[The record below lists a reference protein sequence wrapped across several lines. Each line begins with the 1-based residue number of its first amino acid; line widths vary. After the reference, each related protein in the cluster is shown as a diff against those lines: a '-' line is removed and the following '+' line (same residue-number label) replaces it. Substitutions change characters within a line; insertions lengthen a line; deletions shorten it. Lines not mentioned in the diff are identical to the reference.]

1 MRAGPCVIP
10 GVRRRCCS
18 DARART
24 RDVIRPTRAV
34 DDSFRT
40 AIRSLSGG
48 SGMTAFW
55 HHHSLRRPLGR
66 APRSDRCE
74 RRDSLA
80 PSVRRAL
87 KTAAYR
93 DCDQRCVYCG
103 WIMPF
108 SEATLD
114 HVQPIA
120 RGGRSQPGNLVVA
133 CGPCNRLK
141 ADQHPQDFF
150 ARWPSA
156 GENFMRYARAVH
168 RALKRSARRAV
179 SLAWA
184 EAA

>member
-1 MRAGPCVIP
+1 
-10 GVRRRCCS
+10 
-18 DARART
+18 
-24 RDVIRPTRAV
+24 
-34 DDSFRT
+34 
-40 AIRSLSGG
+40 
-48 SGMTAFW
+48 MTAFW
-55 HHHSLRRPLGR
+55 HYSHLRRPVGR
-66 APRSDRCE
+66 APRGDRFE

-87 KTAAYR
+87 KIAAYR
-93 DCDQRCVYCG
+93 DCNHRCVYCG
-103 WIMPF
+103 SHMPF
-108 SEATLD
+108 AEATLD

-141 ADQHPQDFF
+141 ADQHPQEFF
-150 ARWPSA
+150 SRWPAA
-156 GENFMRYARAVH
+156 GENFMRYARTVH

>member
-1 MRAGPCVIP
+1 
-10 GVRRRCCS
+10 
-18 DARART
+18 
-24 RDVIRPTRAV
+24 
-34 DDSFRT
+34 
-40 AIRSLSGG
+40 
-48 SGMTAFW
+48 MTAFW
-55 HHHSLRRPLGR
+55 HHQPQLRRPVGR
-66 APRSDRCE
+66 APRCDRFE
-74 RRDSLA
+74 RRDSLVPA
-80 PSVRRAL
+80 VRRAL

-93 DCDQRCVYCG
+93 DCDHHCVYCG
-103 WIMPF
+103 WVMPF
-108 SEATLD
+108 AEATLD

-141 ADQHPQDFF
+141 ADLHPHDFF

>member
-1 MRAGPCVIP
+1 
-10 GVRRRCCS
+10 
-18 DARART
+18 
-24 RDVIRPTRAV
+24 
-34 DDSFRT
+34 
-40 AIRSLSGG
+40 
-48 SGMTAFW
+48 MTAFW
-55 HHHSLRRPLGR
+55 HHHNLRRPLGR
-66 APRSDRCE
+66 APRGAERFE

-80 PSVRRAL
+80 PSARRAL

-93 DCDQRCVYCG
+93 DCDHRCVYCG

-108 SEATLD
+108 AEATLD

-141 ADQHPQDFF
+141 ADQPPQDFF

-168 RALKRSARRAV
+168 RQLKRSARRAV

>member
-1 MRAGPCVIP
+1 
-10 GVRRRCCS
+10 
-18 DARART
+18 
-24 RDVIRPTRAV
+24 
-34 DDSFRT
+34 
-40 AIRSLSGG
+40 
-48 SGMTAFW
+48 MTAFW
-55 HHHSLRRPLGR
+55 HHHNLRRPLGR
-66 APRSDRCE
+66 APRGGDRFE

-87 KTAAYR
+87 KNAAYR

-103 WIMPF
+103 WTMPF
-108 SEATLD
+108 AEATLD

-141 ADQHPQDFF
+141 ADQPPQDFF

-168 RALKRSARRAV
+168 RQLKRSARRAV